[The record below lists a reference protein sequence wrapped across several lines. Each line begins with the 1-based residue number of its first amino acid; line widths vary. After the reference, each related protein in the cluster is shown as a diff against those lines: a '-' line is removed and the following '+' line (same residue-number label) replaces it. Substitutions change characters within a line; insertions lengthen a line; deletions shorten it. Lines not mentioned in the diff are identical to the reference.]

1 MKKPLQ
7 EKAVAK
13 KTVKKAD
20 YKWHVSNAEKG
31 QCFERWVWSK
41 GKKSIASVS
50 YYSWAFFVVTTTDD
64 NPPEGLTELEDDDE
78 VDMYSL
84 CGGNIKESELEELE
98 KLTNNRV
105 IKLEFENISKR
116 EQNKISE
123 MNDPFGYS
131 DSLLAKGWK
140 YNTYLWITGPL
151 KIKPVK

>member
-13 KTVKKAD
+13 KTIKKAD
-20 YKWHVSNAEKG
+20 YKYHVSNSEKG
-31 QCFERWVWSK
+31 QCFEREVWSK
-41 GKKSIASVS
+41 GKKSIAPVS

-78 VDMYSL
+78 VDMYAL
-84 CGGNIKESELEELE
+84 CGGNIKESELEEL
-98 KLTNNRV
+98 TNNSG
-105 IKLEFENISKR
+105 IELEFENVSKR

-123 MNDPFGYS
+123 MNDMLEYS